1 MFQHIIV
8 LLYKIKSCV
17 LQDFLLDLIMP
28 KKINFFKRLLIWRY
42 KHISEKNF
50 LFLLSLVIGLLAGL
64 VSVFIKNITFAIE
77 AVFEKGIILSENS
90 IYFILPIIGLLLVF
104 LFVKYISKK
113 PGEHAIPSILF
124 SLSKRDG
131 IINKRNIYL
140 PLITAPLTVGFGG
153 SVGLL
158 GPAIASASAISS
170 NLGRL
175 IHIDRKTRSLLIGCA
190 SAGAIAS
197 IFKSPI
203 AAIIFAI
210 EVFSLDLTFA
220 SLLPLLI
227 ASVSSVITSYFFLG
241 DSVLF
246 DFTVSEKFEIK
257 DTLFYIVLGIGT
269 GVASIYFTKIYF
281 AITALFTK
289 LKSARHRLLIG
300 GLSIGVMLYFIPP
313 LYGEGFGFI
322 NDLMLG
328 NDTQAI
334 GSSLFDNYLDNIWVV
349 IALLFGITIFKA
361 VAMTTTFAAGGTGG
375 IIIPTLVM
383 GSSLGNLVA
392 KIINNCGL
400 GFSVSE
406 ANFTLIGMAGLI
418 SGVLH
423 APLTA
428 IFLIAE
434 ITGGYQLFIPL
445 MITASMSFIINKN
458 TLNHTIYTKEL
469 LEKGE
474 LLTQDKDQSV
484 LTLMKL
490 DTVIEQNFI
499 TLYPE
504 MTLGDMLK
512 NGVAKSN
519 RNLFPVTDAEQN
531 FMGIILLNDIRTVMF
546 DQSLYNSTTVQ
557 TFMQKPPE
565 FIVYEKDS
573 MKKVMQKFQDSGA
586 WNLPVIKDNKYYGFV
601 SKSKLL
607 TAYRRELINFTS

>member
-1 MFQHIIV
+1 MPT
-8 LLYKIKSCV
+8 KS
-17 LQDFLLDLIMP
+17 
-28 KKINFFKRLLIWRY
+28 NFFKSILIWRY
-42 KHISEKNF
+42 KYISERNF
-50 LFLLSLVIGLLAGL
+50 LFLLSIVIGLLAGL
-64 VSVFIKNITFAIE
+64 ISVFIKNITFAIE
-77 AVFEKGIILSENS
+77 AIFEKGIILSENS
-90 IYFILPIIGLLLVF
+90 IYFILPIVGLFLVY

-113 PGEHAIPSILF
+113 PSGHAIPSILF
-124 SLSKRDG
+124 ALSKRDG

-158 GPAIASASAISS
+158 GPAIASASALSS
-170 NLGRL
+170 NLSRL
-175 IHIDRKTRSLLIGCA
+175 LHIDRKTRSLLIACA
-190 SAGAIAS
+190 AAGAIAS

-246 DFTVSEKFEIK
+246 DFNVTDKFAIR
-257 DTLFYIVLGIGT
+257 DTLFYILLGVGT
-269 GVASIYFTKIYF
+269 GFASIYFSKIYF
-281 AITALFTK
+281 GITSFFNRF
-289 LKSARHRLLIG
+289 KSARHRLIIG
-300 GLSIGVMLYFIPP
+300 GLAIGIMLFFIPP

-322 NDLMLG
+322 NNLMLG
-328 NDTQAI
+328 NDLDAI
-334 GSSLFDNYLDNIWVV
+334 GSSLFDDYLDNIWVV
-349 IALLFGITIFKA
+349 IALLFGITVFKA
-361 VAMTTTFAAGGTGG
+361 IAMTTTFAAGGTGG

-383 GSSLGNLVA
+383 GSALGNVVA
-392 KIINNCGL
+392 KVINNCGL

-418 SGVLH
+418 AGVLH

-434 ITGGYQLFIPL
+434 ITGGYELFVPL

-458 TLNHTIYTKEL
+458 GLDHTIYTKEL
-469 LEKGE
+469 LEKGA
-474 LLTQDKDQSV
+474 LLTQNKDKNV

-490 DTVIEQNFI
+490 DSVIEQNFI
-499 TLYPE
+499 ELHPD
-504 MTLGDMLK
+504 MTLGEMLK
-512 NGVAKSN
+512 NGVSKSN
-519 RNLFPVTDAEQN
+519 RNLFPVTDNHKN
-531 FMGIILLNDIRTVMF
+531 FIGIILLDNIRSVMF
-546 DQSLYNSTTVQ
+546 DQSLYNSTSVE

-565 FIVYEKDS
+565 IIYYEHDS
-573 MKKVMQKFQDSGA
+573 MEKVMKKFQTSRA

>member
-1 MFQHIIV
+1 MPTKSN
-8 LLYKIKSCV
+8 LL
-17 LQDFLLDLIMP
+17 
-28 KKINFFKRLLIWRY
+28 KRLLIWRY
-42 KHISEKNF
+42 KYISEKNF
-50 LFLLSLVIGLLAGL
+50 VFLLSLIIGLLAGL
-64 VSVFIKNITFAIE
+64 TSVFIKNITFTIE
-77 AVFEKGIILSENS
+77 AIFEKGIILSQNS
-90 IYFILPIIGLLLVF
+90 IYFILPIVGLLLVY

-113 PGEHAIPSILF
+113 PSTHAIPTILF
-124 SLSKRDG
+124 ALSKRDG
-131 IINKRNIYL
+131 IINKKNIYF

-158 GPAIASASAISS
+158 GPAILSASAISS
-170 NLGRL
+170 NFGRL
-175 IHIDRKTRSLLIGCA
+175 VHIDRKTRSLLIACA
-190 SAGAIAS
+190 AAGAIAS

-246 DFTVSEKFEIK
+246 DFNVTDKFAIK
-257 DTLFYIVLGIGT
+257 DTLFYILLGIGT
-269 GVASIYFTKIYF
+269 GIASIYFSKIYF
-281 AITALFTK
+281 GITSLFNK
-289 LKSARHRLLIG
+289 LKSARHRLIIG
-300 GLSIGVMLYFIPP
+300 GLAIGVMLFFIPP

-322 NDLMLG
+322 NNLMLG
-328 NDTQAI
+328 NDIEALGNTP
-334 GSSLFDNYLDNIWVV
+334 FDSHLDNIWIV
-349 IALLFGITIFKA
+349 IGLLFGITIFKA
-361 VAMTTTFAAGGTGG
+361 IAMTTTFAAGGTGG

-383 GSSLGNLVA
+383 GSALGNVVA
-392 KIINNCGL
+392 KVINNCGL

-418 SGVLH
+418 AGVLH

-434 ITGGYQLFIPL
+434 ITGGYELFVPL

-458 TLNHTIYTKEL
+458 GLDHTIYTKEL
-469 LEKGE
+469 LEKGA
-474 LLTQDKDQSV
+474 LLTQNKDKSV

-490 DTVIEQNFI
+490 DSVIEQNFVA
-499 TLYPE
+499 LHPD

-512 NGVAKSN
+512 NGVSKSN
-519 RNLFPVTDAEQN
+519 RNLFPVTDEHRN
-531 FMGIILLNDIRTVMF
+531 FIGIILLDDIRSVMF
-546 DQSLYNSTTVQ
+546 DQALYNSTTVQ

-565 FIVYEKDS
+565 IIYYESDS
-573 MKKVMQKFQDSGA
+573 MEKVMKKFQTSRA

>member
-1 MFQHIIV
+1 MST
-8 LLYKIKSCV
+8 KS
-17 LQDFLLDLIMP
+17 
-28 KKINFFKRLLIWRY
+28 NFFKRILIWRY

-50 LFLLSLVIGLLAGL
+50 VFLLSLVIGLLAGV
-64 VSVFIKNITFAIE
+64 VSVTIKNITFTIQ
-77 AVFEKGIILSENS
+77 AVLEKGIILSENS
-90 IYFILPIIGLLLVF
+90 IYFILPIIGILLVY

-113 PGEHAIPSILF
+113 PSGHAIPTILY

-131 IINKRNIYL
+131 LLNKKNIYL

-158 GPAIASASAISS
+158 GPAILSASAASS

-175 IHIDRKTRSLLIGCA
+175 LHIDRKTRSLLIACA
-190 SAGAIAS
+190 AAGAIAS

-203 AAIIFAI
+203 AAIIFAV

-246 DFTVSEKFEIK
+246 DFNVADKFAIK
-257 DTLFYIVLGIGT
+257 DTLFYILLGIGT
-269 GVASIYFTKIYF
+269 GVASIYFSKIYF
-281 AITALFTK
+281 GITSFFNRF
-289 LKSARHRLLIG
+289 KSARHKLIIG
-300 GLSIGVMLYFIPP
+300 GLAIGVMLFFIPP

-322 NDLMLG
+322 NNLMIGNDIEALG
-328 NDTQAI
+328 NTP
-334 GSSLFDNYLDNIWVV
+334 FDAHLDNIWIV
-349 IALLFGITIFKA
+349 IGLLFGITLFKA
-361 VAMTTTFAAGGTGG
+361 IAMTTTFAAGGTGG

-383 GSSLGNLVA
+383 GSALGNVVA
-392 KIINNCGL
+392 KVINNCGL
-400 GFSVSE
+400 GFNVSE

-418 SGVLH
+418 AGVLH

-434 ITGGYQLFIPL
+434 ITGGYELFVPL

-458 TLNHTIYTKEL
+458 GLDHTIYTKEL
-469 LEKGE
+469 LEKGA
-474 LLTQDKDQSV
+474 LLTQNKDKNV

-490 DTVIEQNFI
+490 DSVIEQNFI
-499 TLYPE
+499 ALHPE

-512 NGVAKSN
+512 NGVSKSN
-519 RNLFPVTDAEQN
+519 RNLFPVTDKEQN
-531 FMGIILLNDIRTVMF
+531 FIGIILLDNIRSVMF
-546 DQSLYNSTTVQ
+546 DQSLYNSTTVE

-565 FIVYEKDS
+565 IIYYEEDS
-573 MKKVMQKFQDSGA
+573 MEKVMKKFQSSRA

>member
-1 MFQHIIV
+1 
-8 LLYKIKSCV
+8 
-17 LQDFLLDLIMP
+17 MP
-28 KKINFFKRLLIWRY
+28 SKTNFFKRILIWRY
-42 KHISEKNF
+42 KHISERNF
-50 LFLLSLVIGLLAGL
+50 LFLLSLIIGLLAGL
-64 VSVFIKNITFAIE
+64 ISVFIKNITFAIE
-77 AVFEKGIILSENS
+77 AILEKGIVLTENS
-90 IYFILPIIGLLLVF
+90 IYFILPIIGLFLVY
-104 LFVKYISKK
+104 LFVKYVSKK
-113 PGEHAIPSILF
+113 PSSHAIPTILF
-124 SLSKRDG
+124 SLSKRNGLID
-131 IINKRNIYL
+131 KKNIYL

-158 GPAIASASAISS
+158 GPAILSASAISS
-170 NLGRL
+170 NLSRL
-175 IHIDRKTRSLLIGCA
+175 LHIDKKTRSLLIACA

-203 AAIIFAI
+203 AAVIFAI

-246 DFTVSEKFEIK
+246 DFTVSEKFQIK

-269 GVASIYFTKIYF
+269 GVASIYFSKIYF
-281 AITALFTK
+281 GITSFFNRF
-289 LKSARHRLLIG
+289 KSARQKLIIG
-300 GLSIGVMLYFIPP
+300 GLAIGVMLFFIPP

-328 NDTQAI
+328 NDVKALGNTP
-334 GSSLFDNYLDNIWVV
+334 FNDHLDNIWIV
-349 IALLFGITIFKA
+349 IGLLFGITIFKA
-361 VAMTTTFAAGGTGG
+361 IAMTTTFAAGGTGG

-383 GSSLGNLVA
+383 GSALGNVVA
-392 KIINNCGL
+392 KVINNCGL

-418 SGVLH
+418 AGVLH

-434 ITGGYQLFIPL
+434 ITGGYELFVPL

-458 TLNHTIYTKEL
+458 GLDHTIYTKEL
-469 LEKGE
+469 LEKGA
-474 LLTQDKDQSV
+474 LITQDKDKSV

-490 DTVIEQNFI
+490 DSVIEQDFI
-499 TLYPE
+499 QLQPE
-504 MTLGDMLK
+504 MSLGEMLK

-519 RNLFPVTDAEQN
+519 RNLFPVTDAESN
-531 FMGIILLNDIRTVMF
+531 FMGIILLDDIRTVMF
-546 DQSLYNSTTVQ
+546 DQSLYASTTVE

-565 FIVYEKDS
+565 FIIYEKDS
-573 MKKVMQKFQDSGA
+573 MQRVMKKFQDSGA
-586 WNLPVIKDNKYYGFV
+586 WNLPVIKDNKYFGFV

>member
-1 MFQHIIV
+1 MPT
-8 LLYKIKSCV
+8 KSN
-17 LQDFLLDLIMP
+17 FL
-28 KKINFFKRLLIWRY
+28 KRLLIWRY

-50 LFLLSLVIGLLAGL
+50 VFILSLVIGLLAGL
-64 VSVFIKNITFAIE
+64 ISVFIKNITFAIE
-77 AVFEKGIILSENS
+77 AIFEKGVILSENS
-90 IYFILPIIGLLLVF
+90 IYFILPIVGLFLVY

-113 PGEHAIPSILF
+113 PSEHAIPSILF
-124 SLSKRDG
+124 ALSKRDG
-131 IINKRNIYL
+131 IIDKKKIYY

-158 GPAIASASAISS
+158 GPAIASASALSS
-170 NLGRL
+170 NLSRFL
-175 IHIDRKTRSLLIGCA
+175 HIDRKTRSLLIACA
-190 SAGAIAS
+190 AAGAIAS

-246 DFTVSEKFEIK
+246 EFNVTDKFAIK
-257 DTLFYIVLGIGT
+257 DTLFYILLGIGT
-269 GVASIYFTKIYF
+269 GIASIYFSKIYF
-281 AITALFTK
+281 GVTSIFNR
-289 LKSARHRLLIG
+289 LKSARQRLIIG
-300 GLSIGVMLYFIPP
+300 GLAIGVMLFFIPP

-322 NDLMLG
+322 NNLLLG
-328 NDTQAI
+328 NDIAALGKTP
-334 GSSLFDNYLDNIWVV
+334 FDEHLDNIWIV

-361 VAMTTTFAAGGTGG
+361 IAMTTTFAAGGTGG

-383 GSSLGNLVA
+383 GSALGNVVA
-392 KIINNCGL
+392 KVINNCGL
-400 GFSVSE
+400 GFNVSE

-418 SGVLH
+418 AGVLH

-434 ITGGYQLFIPL
+434 ITGGYQLFVPL

-458 TLNHTIYTKEL
+458 GLDHTIYTKEL
-469 LEKGE
+469 LEKGA
-474 LLTQDKDQSV
+474 LLTQNKDKSV

-490 DTVIEQNFI
+490 DAVIEQNFVE
-499 TLYPE
+499 LHPE

-512 NGVAKSN
+512 NGVSKSN
-519 RNLFPVTDAEQN
+519 RNLFPVTDGEQN
-531 FMGIILLNDIRTVMF
+531 FIGIILLDNIRSVMF
-546 DQSLYNSTTVQ
+546 DQSLYNSTTVE

-565 FIVYEKDS
+565 IIYYEDDS
-573 MKKVMQKFQDSGA
+573 MEEVMKKFQQSRA
-586 WNLPVIKDNKYYGFV
+586 WNLPVVKDNKYYGFV

-607 TAYRRELINFTS
+607 TAYRNELINFTS

>member
-1 MFQHIIV
+1 MPT
-8 LLYKIKSCV
+8 KS
-17 LQDFLLDLIMP
+17 
-28 KKINFFKRLLIWRY
+28 NFFKRLLIWRY

-50 LFLLSLVIGLLAGL
+50 VFLLSLVIGLLAGI
-64 VSVFIKNITFAIE
+64 VSVTIKNITFAIQS
-77 AVFEKGIILSENS
+77 VLEKGIILSENS
-90 IYFILPIIGLLLVF
+90 IYFILPIIGIFLVY

-113 PGEHAIPSILF
+113 PNEHAIPSILYA
-124 SLSKRDG
+124 LSKRDG
-131 IINKRNIYL
+131 IITKRSIYL

-158 GPAIASASAISS
+158 GPAIASASAVSS

-175 IHIDRKTRSLLIGCA
+175 LHIDRKTRSLLIACA

-203 AAIIFAI
+203 AAVIFAI
-210 EVFSLDLTFA
+210 EIFSLDLTFA

-246 DFTVSEKFEIK
+246 DFNVADKFAIK
-257 DTLFYIVLGIGT
+257 DTLFYILLGVGT
-269 GVASIYFTKIYF
+269 GFASIYFSKIYF
-281 AITALFTK
+281 GITSFFNRF
-289 LKSARHRLLIG
+289 KSARHKLIIG
-300 GLSIGVMLYFIPP
+300 GLAIGIMLYFIPP

-322 NDLMLG
+322 NNLMLG
-328 NDTQAI
+328 NDIEALGNTP
-334 GSSLFDNYLDNIWVV
+334 FDAHLDNIWIV
-349 IALLFGITIFKA
+349 IGLLFGITLFKA
-361 VAMTTTFAAGGTGG
+361 IAMTTTFAAGGSGG

-383 GSSLGNLVA
+383 GSALGNVVA
-392 KIINNCGL
+392 KVINNCGL
-400 GFSVSE
+400 GFNVSE

-418 SGVLH
+418 AGVLH

-434 ITGGYQLFIPL
+434 ITGGYELFVPL
-445 MITASMSFIINKN
+445 MITTSMSFIINKN
-458 TLNHTIYTKEL
+458 GLDHTIYTKEL
-469 LEKGE
+469 LEKGA
-474 LLTQDKDQSV
+474 LLTQNKDKNV

-490 DTVIEQNFI
+490 DSVIEQNFI
-499 TLYPE
+499 ELHPE

-512 NGVAKSN
+512 NGVSKSN
-519 RNLFPVTDAEQN
+519 RNLFPVTDEEQN
-531 FMGIILLNDIRTVMF
+531 FIGIILLDNIRSVMF
-546 DQSLYNSTTVQ
+546 DQTLYNSTTVE

-565 FIVYEKDS
+565 VIYYEDDS
-573 MKKVMQKFQDSGA
+573 MEKVMKKFQTSRA

>member
-1 MFQHIIV
+1 MPT
-8 LLYKIKSCV
+8 KS
-17 LQDFLLDLIMP
+17 
-28 KKINFFKRLLIWRY
+28 NFFKRLLIWRY

-50 LFLLSLVIGLLAGL
+50 VFLLALLIGLLAGL
-64 VSVFIKNITFAIE
+64 VAVFIKNITYAIE
-77 AVFEKGIILSENS
+77 AIFEKGIILSENS
-90 IYFILPIIGLLLVF
+90 IYFILPVVGLFLVY

-113 PGEHAIPSILF
+113 PSEHAIPSILY
-124 SLSKRDG
+124 SLSKQNG
-131 IINKRNIYL
+131 LIKKRKIYL

-170 NLGRL
+170 NLGQL
-175 IHIDRKTRSLLIGCA
+175 LHIDRKTGSLLIGCA

-246 DFTVSEKFEIK
+246 DFTVSEKFQIR
-257 DTLFYIVLGIGT
+257 DTLFYVLLGIGT

-281 AITALFTK
+281 GITSIFNRF
-289 LKSARHRLLIG
+289 KSARHKLIVG
-300 GLSIGVMLYFIPP
+300 GLAIGVMLYFIPP

-328 NDTQAI
+328 NDTKAI
-334 GSSLFDNYLDNIWVV
+334 GTSLFDNYIDNIWVV
-349 IALLFGITIFKA
+349 ILLLFGITVFKA
-361 VAMTTTFAAGGTGG
+361 IAMTTTLAAGGTGG

-383 GSSLGNLVA
+383 GSSLGNLFA

-400 GFSVSE
+400 GVSVSE
-406 ANFTLIGMAGLI
+406 ANFTLIGMSGLI
-418 SGVLH
+418 AGVLH

-434 ITGGYQLFIPL
+434 ITGGYQLFVPL
-445 MITASMSFIINKN
+445 MITASMAFIINKN
-458 TLNHTIYTKEL
+458 VLNHTIYTKEL
-469 LEKGE
+469 LEKGA
-474 LLTQDKDQSV
+474 LLTQDKDKSV
-484 LTLMKL
+484 LTLMNL
-490 DTVIEQNFI
+490 DSVIEQNFVV
-499 TLYPE
+499 LQPE

-512 NGVAKSN
+512 NGVAKSS
-519 RNLFPVTDAEQN
+519 RNLFPVTDNEQN
-531 FMGIILLNDIRTVMF
+531 FMGIILLDDIRTVMF
-546 DQSLYNSTTVQ
+546 DRVLYDSATVE
-557 TFMQKPPE
+557 TFMNRPPE
-565 FIVYEKDS
+565 FIIYEKDS
-573 MKKVMQKFQDSGA
+573 MQKVMQKFKDSGA
-586 WNLPVIKDNKYYGFV
+586 WNLPVIKNDKYYGFV

-607 TAYRRELINFTS
+607 TAYRKELINFTS

>member
-1 MFQHIIV
+1 M
-8 LLYKIKSCV
+8 
-17 LQDFLLDLIMP
+17 
-28 KKINFFKRLLIWRY
+28 
-42 KHISEKNF
+42 
-50 LFLLSLVIGLLAGL
+50 LAGL
-64 VSVFIKNITFAIE
+64 ISVFVKNITFALE

-90 IYFILPIIGLLLVF
+90 IYFILPIIGLFLVY

-113 PGEHAIPSILF
+113 YGDHAIPTILY
-124 SLSKRDG
+124 SLSKKDG
-131 IINKRNIYL
+131 ILNKKSIYF

-158 GPAIASASAISS
+158 GPAILSASAASS

-175 IHIDRKTRSLLIGCA
+175 LHIDRKTRSLLIACA
-190 SAGAIAS
+190 ASGAIAS

-203 AAIIFAI
+203 AAIIFAV

-246 DFTVSEKFEIK
+246 DFHVTDKFAIK
-257 DTLFYIVLGIGT
+257 DTLFYITLGIGT
-269 GVASIYFTKIYF
+269 GFASIYFTKIYF
-281 AITALFTK
+281 AITSFFNRF
-289 LKSARHRLLIG
+289 KSARKKLIVG
-300 GLSIGVMLYFIPP
+300 GIAIGVMLFFIPP

-322 NDLMLG
+322 NNLMLG
-328 NDTQAI
+328 NDIDALGNTP
-334 GSSLFDNYLDNIWVV
+334 LNEHLDNIWIV

-361 VAMTTTFAAGGTGG
+361 IAMTTTFAAGGTGG
-375 IIIPTLVM
+375 IIIPSLVM
-383 GSSLGNLVA
+383 GSALGNVVA
-392 KIINNCGL
+392 KVINNCGL
-400 GFSVSE
+400 GFNVSE
-406 ANFTLIGMAGLI
+406 ANFTLVGMAGLI
-418 SGVLH
+418 AGVLH

-434 ITGGYQLFIPL
+434 ITGGYQLFVPL

-458 TLNHTIYTKEL
+458 GLDHTIYTKEL
-469 LEKGE
+469 LEKGTI
-474 LLTQDKDQSV
+474 LTQNKDKNV

-490 DTVIEQNFI
+490 DSVIEQNFVQ
-499 TLYPE
+499 LHPE
-504 MTLGDMLK
+504 MSLGDMLK

-519 RNLFPVTDAEQN
+519 RNLFPVTDKDNN
-531 FMGIILLNDIRTVMF
+531 FMGIILLDNIRSVMF
-546 DQSLYNSTTVQ
+546 DQSLYNSTTVE

-565 FIVYEKDS
+565 VIYYEEDS
-573 MKKVMQKFQDSGA
+573 MEKVMAKFQQSGA
-586 WNLPVIKDNKYYGFV
+586 WNLPVIRNKKYFGFV